1 MNAVLAIVANGRRAI
16 IVIDKEGAEINYFL
30 LYLIDSTK
38 TLQCPFRVGSREW
51 SMLVHQNHAAGG
63 VNGSIMVGMFVFL
76 CLASQKPS
84 ERVFFVPTRTNLGV
98 KLLNEHVKVN

>member
-38 TLQCPFRVGSREW
+38 TLQCPFRVGSQEW
-51 SMLVHQNHAAGG
+51 SMLFHQNYAAGG
-63 VNGSIMVGMFVFL
+63 
-76 CLASQKPS
+76 
-84 ERVFFVPTRTNLGV
+84 
-98 KLLNEHVKVN
+98 